1 MSPLAPAYAPLRHA
15 VAHLLLADDLC
26 GILCSFDRLV
36 VPLDTL
42 RNSISNNNVA
52 SINHD
57 LLVLAFKSDENEYII
72 PYSHLGISSEGG
84 GEHYLLVRCA
94 MRFGKSETA
103 YECGRFTKE
112 DGSIAAG
119 AFTMHNMDVPS
130 CRAHDDMPKHPMDQ
144 PSMKRILS
152 EIVPKGTKDKLS
164 ALLVSRKDTAKSNK
178 RSSNKKSNKRAD
190 EKAKK
195 ERRKQQREELRDTA
209 NKKRKSTNAQ
219 QTVPAAVS
227 PVPSA
232 SVPSSS
238 VESSSPPIKKRKSS
252 VVSTRI
258 VPKAEAELSR

>member
-1 MSPLAPAYAPLRHA
+1 M
-15 VAHLLLADDLC
+15 
-26 GILCSFDRLV
+26 
-36 VPLDTL
+36 PLDTL
-42 RNSISNNNVA
+42 RNSISNDNGA

-57 LLVLAFKSDENEYII
+57 LLVLAFKSDENEHII
-72 PYSHLGISSEGG
+72 PYSHLGISSKGG

-94 MRFGKSETA
+94 KRFGKSETA
-103 YECGRFTKE
+103 YECGRFTK

-119 AFTMHNMDVPS
+119 AFTMNNADVPS
-130 CRAHDDMPKHPMDQ
+130 CRVHDDMPKHPMDQ
-144 PSMKRILS
+144 PSMKRITS

-178 RSSNKKSNKRAD
+178 RSSNKKSNKRVD

-209 NKKRKSTNAQ
+209 HKKRKSTNAQ
-219 QTVPAAVS
+219 QMVPAAVS

-238 VESSSPPIKKRKSS
+238 VESHRLRQRRENRLSFHRGLYPRLKRSCLVRSYNSKRK
-252 VVSTRI
+252 
-258 VPKAEAELSR
+258 